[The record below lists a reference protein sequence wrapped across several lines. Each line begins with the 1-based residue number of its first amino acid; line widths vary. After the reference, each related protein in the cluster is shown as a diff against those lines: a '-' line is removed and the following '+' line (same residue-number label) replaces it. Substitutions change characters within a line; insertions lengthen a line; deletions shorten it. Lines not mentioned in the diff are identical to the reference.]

1 MSVKN
6 KYQSALSI
14 GEKLGVAG
22 GKVEEVNGIL
32 HVSGQ
37 VDSQYEKN
45 QIWDAIKA
53 AGGDVPTDI
62 VADITVANTDYY
74 AKHTVKKG
82 ESLSK
87 IADHYYEDMKAYKK
101 IFDANRDILD
111 DADKIEVGQVLTI
124 PNK

>member
-1 MSVKN
+1 MSTTS
-6 KYQSALSI
+6 KYQSALNI
-14 GEKLGVAG
+14 GEKLGVSG
-22 GKVEEVNGIL
+22 GKVEEVNGVL

-45 QIWDAIKA
+45 QIWDAIKE
-53 AGGDVPTDI
+53 AGGSSPTDI
-62 VADITVANTDYY
+62 VADITVTNTGYY

-87 IADHYYEDMKAYKK
+87 IADHYYEDMKDYKK
-101 IFDANRDILD
+101 IFEANRDILNN
-111 DADKIEVGQVLTI
+111 ADEIEVGQVLTI